1 MQDPEHAA
9 RVSLR
14 RSLVIYASLLFAA
27 VVVVTYIASNIT
39 TGFGYVTLSVV
50 ALVGVLI
57 AYQVLQYIRDLNAPL
72 AESDGVVQRK
82 WKRADLIIALE
93 SFYLTVDRAAD
104 RVVFRVTAEDY
115 VLVDE
120 GMYVKVVHFPNT
132 LTVVSLHKLLRPPEK
147 EA

>member
-1 MQDPEHAA
+1 VEDPEHAA

-14 RSLVIYASLLFAA
+14 RSLFIYAALLFAA
-27 VVVVTYIASNIT
+27 VVVVTYIAANLAS
-39 TGFGYVTLSVV
+39 GFGYVTLSVV

-72 AESDGVVQRK
+72 AESDGIVQRK

-93 SFYLTVDRAAD
+93 SFYLTVDRVAD
-104 RVVFRVTAEDY
+104 RAVFRVTAEDY

-132 LTVVSLHKLLRPPEK
+132 LTVVSLHKMVRPPEK
-147 EA
+147 QA